1 MTKAEK
7 TAVIEALKEKIAD
20 SPFFYITDSS
30 TLTVEQVT
38 DLRRKLFEEGIEMKV
53 VKNTLTRKALE
64 AIGDQYEPL
73 FESLKGP
80 TALMFTDVANKPAKI
95 IKDFRKSHD
104 KPLVKAAY
112 IDTAIYIGDDELD
125 SLATI
130 KSKEELIG
138 EIIGILQSP
147 MKTVVGQLKSGGNTL
162 MGLLK
167 AMEERGE

>member
-7 TAVIEALKEKIAD
+7 TAVIEELREKIAD
-20 SPFFYITDSS
+20 SPFFYVTDSS

-38 DLRRKLFEEGIEMKV
+38 DLRRLLYQEGIEMKV

-73 FESLKGP
+73 FDALKGP

-95 IKDFRKSHD
+95 IKDFRKTHER
-104 KPLVKAAY
+104 PLVKAAY
-112 IDTAIYIGDDELD
+112 IDSAIYIGDEELD
-125 SLATI
+125 SLAKI
-130 KSKEELIG
+130 KSKEEVLGELIG
-138 EIIGILQSP
+138 LLQSP
-147 MKTVVGQLKSGGNTL
+147 IKTVVGQLKSGGNTV